1 MKKLK
6 INIPKTWNELT
17 QWQLENIALL
27 LFTHDANRQ
36 LDVKIFKILYQV
48 RWWQFLK
55 RAKTR
60 YILRQVPISELRTHF
75 EFLYKKIEC
84 TSFPKQLQLK
94 KKIYVPPADRE
105 ANLTADEFAAAE
117 SLHQSFRKTKNIE
130 YLQYLA
136 AVLYTPEVDTENM
149 RPEFSKLKLPYLVT
163 PFKKVKLKTLLAI
176 ELVHFGCKNNLV
188 KRFPKVYPKTSGK
201 KTKGTGHGFGKIIL
215 EMAKADL
222 SKHEAIKRVNIFTF
236 HEQFQQDIINAKENT
251 TK

>member
-1 MKKLK
+1 MRDIK

-27 LFTHDANRQ
+27 LFTHEANRQ
-36 LDVKIFKILYQV
+36 LDVKIFKILMQL

-55 RAKTR
+55 RAKIR
-60 YILRQVPISELRTHF
+60 YVLRQVPISELRTHF
-75 EFLYKKIEC
+75 EFLYKKIER
-84 TSFPKQLQLK
+84 TSFLKQLKLK
-94 KKIYVPPADRE
+94 KKTYVPPADRE

-136 AVLYTPEVDTENM
+136 AVLYTLSADTETM

-163 PFKKVKLKTLLAI
+163 PFQKLSLKKLLAI
-176 ELVHFGCKNNLV
+176 ELVHFGCKNNLA
-188 KRFPKVYPKTSGK
+188 KRFPKVYPKHSGPKK
-201 KTKGTGHGFGKIIL
+201 KTSGHGFGKIIL

-251 TK
+251 TS